1 MSAVTKRK
9 LPMWAKAIVV
19 AVLIIAPLVGMLTML
34 VQNTN
39 YKIDFTRWE
48 MYGTRYLRPASQLQE
63 ALTRY
68 QGLLRGTAVPGSDLA
83 TARSQAEA
91 EIDARLVALQALDQ
105 TLQEALKTTPL
116 ELGARGRQAAEPA
129 KIETLWRQLQRE
141 RSAGKSSPEADAAM
155 VRSLRAAVR
164 TLIGHVGD
172 SSKLILDPDLDTYYV
187 MDALLLKEPDL
198 IDRIA
203 DVSEQAIGLL
213 ARRTTI
219 TLEERSSLAGKVSLM
234 LAAADGLKVDLET
247 AFQETAHFNDHQGLK
262 VALAPRLRVALT
274 SLERLG
280 GLLQTGLLVIPT
292 PSATVAEIEQA
303 ESNAHAANTQ
313 LWADLL
319 DHEDIMLGTHLGKD
333 LASRRHVLL
342 SATALLVLMI
352 LMLVVF
358 VRNFRTQSRTIAALQ
373 ESVAMLR
380 QAIGRIDEHSNA
392 NGQALTRQAAA
403 LQETQTT
410 AQQIKQTSQV
420 AAQSAVGILDLVDRA
435 DSLGRSGEGAIE
447 GSLQGLQQIKS
458 HFSEL
463 AVKIGELN
471 ERTMQIGSITQ
482 TVKDLADQ
490 SNILALNAAIEA
502 VRSGEHGKGF
512 SVVAREIRNLADQSI
527 QATNR
532 VQELLGS
539 IGSATRQAV
548 AFAETGGHRIEA
560 ELGQVRHSGE
570 SLRELSKIVQESTSG
585 VRHIAAAVN
594 EQNVGISQ
602 IFTAVIDQNR
612 MMDETVKRLDETRE
626 ATLLVKSASQNLAQ
640 VADQLRI

>member
-1 MSAVTKRK
+1 MSAVKKRK
-9 LPMWAKAIVV
+9 LPMWAKVIVV
-19 AVLIIAPLVGMLTML
+19 GGLIIAPLGGMLTML

-68 QGLLRGTAVPGSDLA
+68 QGLLRGTAVAGSDLA
-83 TARSQAEA
+83 AARSQLEA
-91 EIDARLVALQALDQ
+91 EIDARLVALLALDQ
-105 TLQEALKTTPL
+105 TLSEPLKTTAL

-129 KIETLWRQLQRE
+129 KIEALWRQLQRD
-141 RSAGKSSPEADAAM
+141 RSAGKSTPEGGAAI
-155 VRSLRAAVR
+155 VHSLRAAVR

-187 MDALLLKEPDL
+187 MDALLLKQPDL

-203 DVSEQAIGLL
+203 DVSEEAAGLL
-213 ARRTTI
+213 ARKTV
-219 TLEERSSLAGKVSLM
+219 TLEERSSLAGKVALM
-234 LAAADGLKVDLET
+234 LTAADGLKADLET
-247 AFQETAHFNDHQGLK
+247 AFQETAQFNDHKGLK

-274 SLERLG
+274 ALERLG
-280 GLLQTGLLVIPT
+280 GLLQTGLVVVPVAT
-292 PSATVAEIEQA
+292 TTVAEIEQV
-303 ESNAHAANTQ
+303 ESSAHAANTQ

-319 DHEDIMLGTHLGKD
+319 DHEDIMLGTHLEKD

-342 SATALLVLMI
+342 SALALLVLMVV
-352 LMLVVF
+352 MLVVF
-358 VRNFRTQSRTIAALQ
+358 VRNFRTQSRTIVALQ
-373 ESVAMLR
+373 ESVAMLTH
-380 QAIGRIDEHSNA
+380 AIGRIDEHSNA

-447 GSLQGLQQIKS
+447 GSLQGLQQIRS
-458 HFSEL
+458 HFAEL

-548 AFAETGGHRIEA
+548 SFAETGGHRIEA
-560 ELGQVRHSGE
+560 ELGQVRQSGE

-626 ATLLVKSASQNLAQ
+626 ATQLVKSASQNLAQ